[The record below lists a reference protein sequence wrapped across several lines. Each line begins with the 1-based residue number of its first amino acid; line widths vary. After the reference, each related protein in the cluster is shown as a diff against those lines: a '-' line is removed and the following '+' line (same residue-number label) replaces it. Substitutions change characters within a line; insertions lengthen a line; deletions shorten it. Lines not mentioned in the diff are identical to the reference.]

1 MDALKILIVEDNI
14 LNATNL
20 RETLE
25 KAGHTITAIAP
36 TFDLALKAVRLN
48 PPDLALIDIHLGKDD
63 AGNDKVNGIETA
75 KELTRRH
82 RMPIIYL
89 TGNNEPET
97 FRVAKETLPAA
108 YLLKPFRPDELKLQ
122 VELAYHHFQAT
133 GANPSAGA
141 VPGPLYLPV
150 DGGHEKIDMN
160 DVLYVKADGSYAMVF
175 LADEQKYDK
184 SKYYISMNLSNLA
197 QYFTPANFYRLSR
210 SYLVNLDYVKR
221 LKDDCL
227 YLADNQTVLQI
238 PATNRK
244 ELLKKLT
251 IVRTK

>member
-1 MDALKILIVEDNI
+1 MTALKILIVEDNTI
-14 LNATNL
+14 NAAAL

-25 KAGHTITAIAP
+25 GAGHTVTAMVS
-36 TFDLALKAVRLN
+36 TFDLVMKALQLN

-63 AGNDKVNGIETA
+63 TGKDRVNGIEMA

-89 TGNNEPET
+89 TGNNEPDT
-97 FRVAKETLPAA
+97 FRAAKETLPAA
-108 YLLKPFRPDELKLQ
+108 YLLKPFRPDELTLQ
-122 VELAYHHFQAT
+122 VELAYYYFQAT
-133 GANPSAGA
+133 GTNPSAGS

-150 DGGHEKIDMN
+150 EGGHEKIDLK
-160 DVLYVKADGSYAMVF
+160 DVLYVKADGSYTMVF

-197 QYFTPANFYRLSR
+197 QYFTTANFHRLSR
-210 SYLVNLDYVKR
+210 SYLVNLDYIKR

-227 YLADNQTVLQI
+227 YLVDNKTVLPI
-238 PATNRK
+238 PATNRR
-244 ELLKKLT
+244 ELLRKLT